1 MKTNSLP
8 EEADA
13 LLARAQAIAT
23 VLSEK
28 REEVGIS
35 TEVEALLRASI
46 EAATFAIDRYVA
58 VVAGANKSPVAMG
71 YVAEAKA
78 GCNRSIRQLRR
89 RVNRAVAELS
99 RLMGQKEARKAARY
113 MSRSA

>member
-1 MKTNSLP
+1 MKAKSLS
-8 EEADA
+8 EDADA

-28 REEVGIS
+28 REELSIS

-46 EAATFAIDRYVA
+46 EATTYATDRYVA
-58 VVAGANKSPVAMG
+58 VLAGADKSRVAMG

-78 GCNRSIRQLRR
+78 RCNRSIKQLRQ

-99 RLMGQKEARKAARY
+99 RLMSYREARKAARY
-113 MSRSA
+113 ISRSA

>member
-28 REEVGIS
+28 REELGIS
-35 TEVEALLRASI
+35 IEVEALLRASI
-46 EAATFAIDRYVA
+46 EATTFSIDRYVA
-58 VVAGANKSPVAMG
+58 VLAGADKSPVS
-71 YVAEAKA
+71 VRTP
-78 GCNRSIRQLRR
+78 CSFPP
-89 RVNRAVAELS
+89 
-99 RLMGQKEARKAARY
+99 
-113 MSRSA
+113 

>member
-35 TEVEALLRASI
+35 IEVEALLRASI
-46 EAATFAIDRYVA
+46 EAATFAIDRKQFIANVLVQF
-58 VVAGANKSPVAMG
+58 VVFTLN
-71 YVAEAKA
+71 
-78 GCNRSIRQLRR
+78 
-89 RVNRAVAELS
+89 
-99 RLMGQKEARKAARY
+99 
-113 MSRSA
+113 SA